1 MFLNKIRLSL
11 IFILILFALLI
22 TKTFSS
28 ENKIIVKVNNEII
41 TFLDI
46 VNEIK
51 YLKAL
56 NPNLNNLEQ
65 DSIYEIAKNSLVRE
79 KLKK

>member
-1 MFLNKIRLSL
+1 MFLKKIKFSL
-11 IFILILFALLI
+11 IFIFILFTFSI
-22 TKTFSS
+22 TKTSSS

-41 TFLDI
+41 TFIDI

-56 NPNLNNLEQ
+56 NPNLK
-65 DSIYEIAKNSLVRE
+65 I
-79 KLKK
+79 